1 MEPVQHT
8 KPNRMAQASLILGIL
23 AVLSVMNIYY
33 ALFLGSMGI
42 LFATLSRG
50 SSLKMSEKA
59 IGGMAA
65 SSAAIVL
72 SIVLTVG
79 SMLILI
85 KLFGLETAMDPE
97 ALQNAVTE
105 LYNKLLNEMQTGG
118 SAL

>member
-1 MEPVQHT
+1 
-8 KPNRMAQASLILGIL
+8 
-23 AVLSVMNIYY
+23 
-33 ALFLGSMGI
+33 
-42 LFATLSRG
+42 
-50 SSLKMSEKA
+50 MSEKA